1 VPLNSLTVT
10 ERIVLVPRHASN
22 AIEVFAALDAHRDD
36 LREWLPWVDAMRS
49 LMDVKR
55 YAQFAERQLAQSLA
69 YDFAIRENGRI
80 VGGVGIHSVDSISRN
95 AQLGYY
101 LLPPARGRG
110 VLHLAARALTGAAFT
125 RLGLHRLEIR
135 CIRENERGRAVAE
148 RLGFRFEGVL
158 EDAELLHGAFRD
170 VALYSMTAPRWE
182 AEHSLPNTKI

>member
-1 VPLNSLTVT
+1 MPLNALTVS

-22 AIEVFAALDAHRDD
+22 AIEMFAALDAHRDD
-36 LREWLPWVDAMRS
+36 LRQWLPWVDAMRS

-55 YAQFAERQLAQSLA
+55 YAQFAERQLAQELA
-69 YDFAIRENGRI
+69 FDFAIREDGRI
-80 VGGVGIHSVDSISRN
+80 VGGAGIHSVDPLSRN

-110 VLHLAARALTGAAFT
+110 VLHRAAHALTGAAFT
-125 RLGLHRLEIR
+125 KLGFQRLEIR

-148 RLGFRFEGVL
+148 RLGYRYEGML

-170 VALYSMTAPRWE
+170 VALYAMTAPRWQ
-182 AEHSLPNTKI
+182 AEHGDSETGA